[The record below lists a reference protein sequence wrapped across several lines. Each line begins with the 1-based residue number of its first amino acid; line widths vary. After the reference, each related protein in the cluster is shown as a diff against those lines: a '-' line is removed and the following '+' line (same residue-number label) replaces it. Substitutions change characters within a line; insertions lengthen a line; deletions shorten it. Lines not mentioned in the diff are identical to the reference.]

1 MTTDQR
7 TKITYKSLQAN
18 RKFLYVAILF
28 IAACLTESPDY
39 PGQLLLSI
47 PSIILFEILIYL
59 MSKYKNNFKYEKLF
73 MTTDQR
79 TKITYKSLQ
88 ANRKFLYV
96 AILFIAACLTESPDY
111 PGQLLLS
118 IPSIILFE
126 ILIYLMSKYKIVLFT
141 NWQEQ

>member
-1 MTTDQR
+1 MTTDQL
-7 TKITYKSLQAN
+7 TKITY
-18 RKFLYVAILF
+18 
-28 IAACLTESPDY
+28 E
-39 PGQLLLSI
+39 
-47 PSIILFEILIYL
+47 
-59 MSKYKNNFKYEKLF
+59 
-73 MTTDQR
+73 
-79 TKITYKSLQ
+79 SLQ